1 MGLIPAHAG
10 KTMPPLIDIAHREAH
25 PRSRGENEAQAL
37 PDGSL
42 YGSSPLT
49 RGKPITG
56 AGIGSLSGGSSPL
69 TRGKPLIID
78 GMFTKNGLIPA
89 HAGKT

>member
-1 MGLIPAHAG
+1 
-10 KTMPPLIDIAHREAH
+10 MPPLIDIAHREAH

-69 TRGKPLIID
+69 TRGKHIARDIRVGKPR
-78 GMFTKNGLIPA
+78 A
-89 HAGKT
+89 HPRSRGENP